1 MDNRINKV
9 VSIYKQLYNTDNKKF
24 KFLPNWLETT
34 SYWFNMEHNNNINKK
49 YKKFSRGSIIY
60 LDFGINIGHEFS
72 GRHFGIVLNK
82 NDSPY
87 NSLVTVVP
95 LSSKNKKHYLP
106 LQNIVFKTSLS
117 ILNKTVDNIE
127 FDLDVINHVIFTV
140 IEIIN
145 KNNLQNTL
153 EQNTIDYLDDFAIKT
168 RFPTEREVINKSK
181 NIVESFNL
189 YNDPK
194 NFSALFNYLLIDVN
208 DRKSKVN
215 NLREVINKYKKFDK
229 NTFACT
235 QNVVTISKLRILK
248 INAEDPS
255 GRMKLDFDSMK
266 LVDNEIKNKL
276 IN

>member
-1 MDNRINKV
+1 
-9 VSIYKQLYNTDNKKF
+9 
-24 KFLPNWLETT
+24 
-34 SYWFNMEHNNNINKK
+34 MEHNNNINKK

-140 IEIIN
+140 IE
-145 KNNLQNTL
+145 L
-153 EQNTIDYLDDFAIKT
+153 
-168 RFPTEREVINKSK
+168 S
-181 NIVESFNL
+181 
-189 YNDPK
+189 
-194 NFSALFNYLLIDVN
+194 LIH
-208 DRKSKVN
+208 
-215 NLREVINKYKKFDK
+215 I
-229 NTFACT
+229 
-235 QNVVTISKLRILK
+235 
-248 INAEDPS
+248 
-255 GRMKLDFDSMK
+255 
-266 LVDNEIKNKL
+266 
-276 IN
+276 

>member
-1 MDNRINKV
+1 LSLKT
-9 VSIYKQLYNTDNKKF
+9 LYRK
-24 KFLPNWLETT
+24 
-34 SYWFNMEHNNNINKK
+34 
-49 YKKFSRGSIIY
+49 R
-60 LDFGINIGHEFS
+60 
-72 GRHFGIVLNK
+72 
-82 NDSPY
+82 
-87 NSLVTVVP
+87 
-95 LSSKNKKHYLP
+95 
-106 LQNIVFKTSLS
+106 
-117 ILNKTVDNIE
+117 
-127 FDLDVINHVIFTV
+127 TV
-140 IEIIN
+140 IWPFYFYTIIR
-145 KNNLQNTL
+145 TL
-153 EQNTIDYLDDFAIKT
+153 
-168 RFPTEREVINKSK
+168 S
-181 NIVESFNL
+181 
-189 YNDPK
+189 

>member
-1 MDNRINKV
+1 
-9 VSIYKQLYNTDNKKF
+9 
-24 KFLPNWLETT
+24 
-34 SYWFNMEHNNNINKK
+34 MEHNNNINKK

-153 EQNTIDYLDDFAIKT
+153 EQNTID
-168 RFPTEREVINKSK
+168 
-181 NIVESFNL
+181 
-189 YNDPK
+189 
-194 NFSALFNYLLIDVN
+194 
-208 DRKSKVN
+208 
-215 NLREVINKYKKFDK
+215 
-229 NTFACT
+229 
-235 QNVVTISKLRILK
+235 
-248 INAEDPS
+248 
-255 GRMKLDFDSMK
+255 
-266 LVDNEIKNKL
+266 
-276 IN
+276 

>member
-1 MDNRINKV
+1 MDNRINKA

-168 RFPTEREVINKSK
+168 RFPTEREVINKGK

>member
-1 MDNRINKV
+1 M
-9 VSIYKQLYNTDNKKF
+9 LYNTDNKKF

-145 KNNLQNTL
+145 KNNLQNT
-153 EQNTIDYLDDFAIKT
+153 IDYLDDFAIKT

>member
-1 MDNRINKV
+1 MDNRINKA

>member
-1 MDNRINKV
+1 M
-9 VSIYKQLYNTDNKKF
+9 LYNTDNKKF

-153 EQNTIDYLDDFAIKT
+153 EQNTIDYLDDF
-168 RFPTEREVINKSK
+168 
-181 NIVESFNL
+181 
-189 YNDPK
+189 
-194 NFSALFNYLLIDVN
+194 
-208 DRKSKVN
+208 
-215 NLREVINKYKKFDK
+215 
-229 NTFACT
+229 
-235 QNVVTISKLRILK
+235 
-248 INAEDPS
+248 
-255 GRMKLDFDSMK
+255 
-266 LVDNEIKNKL
+266 
-276 IN
+276 

>member
-1 MDNRINKV
+1 MDNRINKA

-106 LQNIVFKTSLS
+106 LQNIAFKTSLS

>member
-1 MDNRINKV
+1 MDNRINKA

-229 NTFACT
+229 NTFTCT

>member
-1 MDNRINKV
+1 MDNRINKA

-106 LQNIVFKTSLS
+106 LQNIAFKTSLS

-127 FDLDVINHVIFTV
+127 CDLDVINHVIFTV

>member
-1 MDNRINKV
+1 MDNRINKA

-95 LSSKNKKHYLP
+95 LRSKNKKHYLP

>member
-1 MDNRINKV
+1 
-9 VSIYKQLYNTDNKKF
+9 
-24 KFLPNWLETT
+24 
-34 SYWFNMEHNNNINKK
+34 MEHNNNINKK

-145 KNNLQNTL
+145 KNNLQNTLEQNTL

>member
-1 MDNRINKV
+1 
-9 VSIYKQLYNTDNKKF
+9 
-24 KFLPNWLETT
+24 
-34 SYWFNMEHNNNINKK
+34 MEHNNNINKK

-168 RFPTEREVINKSK
+168 RFPTAVSYTH
-181 NIVESFNL
+181 L
-189 YNDPK
+189 
-194 NFSALFNYLLIDVN
+194 
-208 DRKSKVN
+208 
-215 NLREVINKYKKFDK
+215 
-229 NTFACT
+229 
-235 QNVVTISKLRILK
+235 
-248 INAEDPS
+248 
-255 GRMKLDFDSMK
+255 
-266 LVDNEIKNKL
+266 
-276 IN
+276 